1 MKNKILDFIIIISFI
16 FLLIFTLLNKELV
29 SNTINYSLNIWV
41 TTLIPS
47 MFPFFVIS
55 DILINYNITSI
66 IPKPIINTFSYI
78 FNISKVSTT
87 IFFLSLISGFPSSA
101 RNIKTYYNKGLITLE
116 EANHILLFTHFSNPI
131 FILSTVS
138 LFFLNNESYGYI
150 ILISHYISNFILGII
165 LRKNSPIN
173 TTIPTQY
180 TNKTNNFSNTLINS
194 IKSSIDTLLLIL
206 GTLASFLILS
216 SFVIKNLSLPPYEG
230 TLLKGI
236 LEMTMGLKELSLL
249 NIKDIYKVV
258 ISTIFISFGGLSVH
272 LQIISQITDTKIKY
286 IPFLITRIYHAII
299 SGIISLLLYKIYF

>member
-101 RNIKTYYNKGLITLE
+101 RNIKTYYNKGLITIE

-180 TNKTNNFSNTLINS
+180 TNKTNTFSTTLINS

-286 IPFLITRIYHAII
+286 TPFLITRIYHAII

>member
-66 IPKPIINTFSYI
+66 LPKPIINTFSYI

-173 TTIPTQY
+173 TTIPTPQI
-180 TNKTNNFSNTLINS
+180 NKTNTFSTTLINS

-216 SFVIKNLSLPPYEG
+216 SFVIKTLSLPPYEG

>member
-66 IPKPIINTFSYI
+66 LPKPIINTFSYI

-173 TTIPTQY
+173 TTIPTPQI
-180 TNKTNNFSNTLINS
+180 NKTNTFSTTLINS

-206 GTLASFLILS
+206 GTLASFLIVS
-216 SFVIKNLSLPPYEG
+216 SFLIKYLSLPPYEG
-230 TLLKGI
+230 TILKGI

-272 LQIISQITDTKIKY
+272 MQIISQITDTKIKY
-286 IPFLITRIYHAII
+286 TPFLITRIYHAII